1 MGFWAA
7 ALDYCRNKKVFA
19 TSVQPRRLHQGKKN
33 RRYTE
38 AREMRSAGPLCT
50 SLVPYLLS
58 EPNCRIV
65 SKISNLLLKVF
76 HRPSIIRPNHVGTA
90 MLQIA
95 IIPVSH
101 PESLIESPGSSAK
114 FQKLCFPTDNLL
126 FLSGLTIDKGILMF
140 RFREFRPFKLT
151 FQS

>member
-76 HRPSIIRPNHVGTA
+76 HRPVDHPPEQVA
-90 MLQIA
+90 LQWLQIA

-101 PESLIESPGSSAK
+101 PESLIELPEAAQNFRKSV
-114 FQKLCFPTDNLL
+114 FPTDNLL
-126 FLSGLTIDKGILMF
+126 FLTGLTSIKGF
-140 RFREFRPFKLT
+140 
-151 FQS
+151 

>member
-76 HRPSIIRPNHVGTA
+76 IVRRSSARTGGTA

-95 IIPVSH
+95 IIPVSC
-101 PESLIESPGSSAK
+101 PESLIGLPGSIAK
-114 FQKLCFPTDNLL
+114 FQKSGFPTDNLL
-126 FLSGLTIDKGILMF
+126 FLTGLTIDKGILML
-140 RFREFRPFKLT
+140 RFREFRGFKLT

>member
-76 HRPSIIRPNHVGTA
+76 IVRRSSARTGGTA
-90 MLQIA
+90 MT
-95 IIPVSH
+95 SDRYN
-101 PESLIESPGSSAK
+101 PG
-114 FQKLCFPTDNLL
+114 FVP
-126 FLSGLTIDKGILMF
+126 GILDRTPRKHRKISEIGF
-140 RFREFRPFKLT
+140 
-151 FQS
+151 SY

>member
-50 SLVPYLLS
+50 SLVPYLFS

-76 HRPSIIRPNHVGTA
+76 HRPSIIRPNSWDCNA
-90 MLQIA
+90 
-95 IIPVSH
+95 SDRYN
-101 PESLIESPGSSAK
+101 PGFA
-114 FQKLCFPTDNLL
+114 P
-126 FLSGLTIDKGILMF
+126 GILD
-140 RFREFRPFKLT
+140 RIPRKQRKI
-151 FQS
+151 